1 MFTIIYDDKY
11 KKQSLSKYTG
21 IITYD
26 DAQKIIKN
34 HKDWFEIDI
43 EDVKETKEIIKK
55 IFNLGKNIKI
65 LGSTYKDA
73 LVMHIDSENLLKDT
87 YYCMKIID
95 NKVEAYL
102 LKGKN
107 HLFIDYDENFF
118 DFIENIMF
126 DGVNTYQDL

>member
-11 KKQSLSKYTG
+11 RKQSLSKYTG

-26 DAQKIIKN
+26 DTQKIIKN

-55 IFNLGKNIKI
+55 IFNLGKNIKL

-73 LVMHIDSENLLKDT
+73 LVMHIDSENLLKDA

-118 DFIENIMF
+118 DFIENVMF
-126 DGVNTYQDL
+126 DGVNTYEDL